1 MSGPILLISEFW
13 DQDKPMV
20 TIQINGSMIS
30 EILIFENLIYLQLKI
45 IEGFFFFFFG
55 GVINIG
61 FQNNWEYS
69 TTHIIY
75 ACHVAVVTGK

>member
-45 IEGFFFFFFG
+45 IEGF
-55 GVINIG
+55 
-61 FQNNWEYS
+61 
-69 TTHIIY
+69 
-75 ACHVAVVTGK
+75 